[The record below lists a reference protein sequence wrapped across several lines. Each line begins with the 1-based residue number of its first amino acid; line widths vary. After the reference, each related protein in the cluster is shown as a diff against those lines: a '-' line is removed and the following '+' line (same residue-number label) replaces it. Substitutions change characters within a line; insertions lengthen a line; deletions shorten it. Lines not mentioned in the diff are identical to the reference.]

1 MGKRKN
7 KSGKQKQK
15 QTKKKSNSSIL
26 GKHGGKRNTDG
37 TTAASANDIRLLC
50 SLPKPKASN
59 PLTSLLRSSSNNNT
73 TSSISS
79 SNNKPH
85 NEQEDFHRQL
95 NSMVERSRASDAAT
109 TAAASSRRSLGR
121 KQQRRRKHSNV
132 PTNTAALLSSS
143 MKPASFS
150 LVKSTNQLME
160 ETMHQMGHIMS
171 TSTGHGHGHH
181 THLLHPAIASGS
193 SSLARAAA
201 SIAPSERTPIA
212 SNVHKT
218 TMSRSTANIR
228 GIAGIGNSF
237 SALGAT
243 MSDSEDE
250 EDDEI
255 ARVNSQSKSQQP
267 RIQFAPAAFSLG
279 SSGSTPLS
287 SASIASST
295 PASRLLLPTKTPP
308 TTPSSTPN
316 HHRRGLETSK
326 RASLFGT
333 INEEEMEELHYQQQT
348 VGLQHGAVD
357 GQQRKGPITAYNT
370 TNTNTNNNNGMGEH
384 DDDL

>member
-26 GKHGGKRNTDG
+26 GKHGSKRSINTDG

-59 PLTSLLRSSSNNNT
+59 PLTSLLLSSSNKN
-73 TSSISS
+73 S
-79 SNNKPH
+79 SNNQKPH

-109 TAAASSRRSLGR
+109 TAAASSRRRSLGQ

-132 PTNTAALLSSS
+132 PANTAAFLSST

-160 ETMHQMGHIMS
+160 ETMHQMGQIMS
-171 TSTGHGHGHH
+171 TSTGGHGH
-181 THLLHPAIASGS
+181 THMLNPAIASGS

-201 SIAPSERTPIA
+201 SIASSERTPIA

-218 TMSRSTANIR
+218 AVSMRASSGSTANIR

-237 SALGAT
+237 SALGGT
-243 MSDSEDE
+243 TSDSED
-250 EDDEI
+250 DEL
-255 ARVNSQSKSQQP
+255 ARANSQSQEQSQQP

-279 SSGSTPLS
+279 SSRSTPLS
-287 SASIASST
+287 SASST
-295 PASRLLLPTKTPP
+295 SASRLLLPTKTPP

-316 HHRRGLETSK
+316 HYRRVLETSK

-333 INEEEMEELHYQQQT
+333 INEEEIEELHYQQQT
-348 VGLQHGAVD
+348 VGLQHGAE
-357 GQQRKGPITAYNT
+357 GQRKGPTTTTTAT
-370 TNTNTNNNNGMGEH
+370 TNTTDSGMGEH